1 MNRQKIISAIDNAL
15 QRHTARVMAK
25 EPDFIASV
33 AAEAVHPSQAR
44 FSCVISNKEAHP
56 CVIEPNVQCVHC
68 GYCESL
74 GH

>member
-33 AAEAVHPSQAR
+33 AAEAVHPSQAPL
-44 FSCVISNKEAHP
+44 FLCYFK
-56 CVIEPNVQCVHC
+56 
-68 GYCESL
+68 
-74 GH
+74 